1 MPMPETMLV
10 TSALPYANGDIHLG
24 HLVEYIQTDIWV
36 RAQKMS
42 GHTCYYVCADDTHG
56 TPIMLRAEK
65 EGITPEELI
74 ARMGKAHLDDFRAFH
89 IEFDQYYSTHSPENR
104 ALSEYIYNKAKEKGY
119 IATRVIEQFFDPKA
133 GIFLPDRFMVGE
145 CPRCHAK
152 EQYGDVCEV
161 CGASYSPSE
170 LIEPRSAISGATPIK
185 KETEHFFFR
194 LSLLSDFLWEWVH
207 EGHLEDHAVKKLEEW
222 FAQGLADWDITR
234 DAPYFGFEIP
244 DAPGKYFY
252 VWLDAP
258 IGYMASFMHL
268 CQEKGLSFEAFWGA
282 KSTVQ
287 LYHFIGKDIL
297 YFHALFWPA
306 VLSVAGFRTPTK
318 IFPHGF
324 LTVNGQKMS
333 KSRGTFITAKN
344 FSEQLPTEYLRYYFA
359 AKITPSI
366 EDIDLSFEDFQA
378 RINADLIGKY
388 FNIASRTAP
397 FLARH
402 FGNRLGDRVLASEL
416 VEKAQYF
423 VQEVKVSYKKREYA
437 KLVRMIMA
445 IADETNQFLDAAKP
459 WELARDPQLFGEL
472 HAVCTTAI
480 NLFRLMTLYLKPV
493 LPQIAQKVEHFL
505 KQPLLSFDDAQTL
518 LFDHEINSYERLG
531 DRVKDEDLA
540 ALTVVSATEKQ
551 EEKKMQEQWIDM
563 ETFQKID
570 LRVGRIVAAEAVEGA
585 DKLLKLM
592 VDVGEENPRTVFSG
606 IKSSYAPEDLLGRE
620 VVVIANLQ
628 PRKMRFGTSEAMI
641 LAAGDDRGIAIVSPD
656 KAVNP
661 GAKVK

>member
-1 MPMPETMLV
+1 MPLKMLV

-36 RAQKMS
+36 RAQKMR
-42 GHTCYYVCADDTHG
+42 GHACYYVCADDTHG
-56 TPIMLRAEK
+56 TPIMLRAQK
-65 EGITPEELI
+65 EGTTPEELI

-89 IEFDQYYSTHSPENR
+89 IEFDNYYTTHSPENR

-119 IATRVIEQFFDPKA
+119 IATRVIEQFFDPEA
-133 GIFLPDRFMVGE
+133 GIFLPDRFIIGE

-161 CGASYSPSE
+161 CGASYSPAE
-170 LIEPRSAISGATPIK
+170 LIEPRSAVSGAVPIK
-185 KETEHFFFR
+185 KETEHYFFR
-194 LSLLSDFLWEWVH
+194 LSLLSDFLWQWVH
-207 EGHLEDHAVKKLEEW
+207 EGHLEEHAVKKLEEW

-244 DAPGKYFY
+244 DVSGKYFY

-258 IGYMASFMHL
+258 IGYMASFMNL
-268 CQEKGLSFEAFWGA
+268 CQQRGLVFEEFWGEDS
-282 KSTVQ
+282 KTH

-333 KSRGTFITAKN
+333 KSRGTFITARS
-344 FSEQLPTEYLRYYFA
+344 FAERLPTEYLRYYFA

-366 EDIDLSFEDFQA
+366 EDIDLSFTDFQA
-378 RINADLIGKY
+378 RINADLVGKY
-388 FNIASRTAP
+388 FNIASRAAP

-402 FGNRLGDRVLASEL
+402 FNNRLGDRILAPEL
-416 VEKAQYF
+416 VANAQSL
-423 VQEVKVSYKKREYA
+423 VQEIKAYYEQREYG
-437 KLVRMIMA
+437 KLIRAIMA
-445 IADETNQFLDAAKP
+445 IADETNQFWDMAKP
-459 WELARDPQLFGEL
+459 WDLAKDPQLLGEL
-472 HAVCTTAI
+472 QAICTTAI
-480 NLFRLMTLYLKPV
+480 NLFRLMTLGLKPI
-493 LPQIAQKVEHFL
+493 LPQTAERVERFL
-505 KQPLLSFDDAQTL
+505 KTTLASFDDANTL
-518 LFDHEINSYERLG
+518 LLNHSIANYERLG
-531 DRVKDEDLA
+531 DRIKNEDLA
-540 ALTVVSATEKQ
+540 TLMATPTSET
-551 EEKKMQEQWIDM
+551 KKENNMQEPASIDM

-570 LRVGRIVAAEAVEGA
+570 LRIGRVVSAEAVEGA

-592 VDVGEENPRTVFSG
+592 VDIGEAKPRTVFSG
-606 IKSSYAPEDLLGRE
+606 IKAAYSPDDLLGKE

-628 PRKMRFGTSEAMI
+628 PRKMRFGVSEAMI
-641 LAAGDDRGIAIVSPD
+641 LAAGDGTSIALITPD
-656 KAVNP
+656 KTTQP